1 MLSINAS
8 IFLLSASKM
17 LQNVAVEPSIFLDD
31 DMQNVA
37 HEEEDDGIDLNGTM
51 GNDSDDSLQ
60 LNTDGVAPNHGN
72 ARVASDNANGNA
84 ATLVDEPDE
93 EISSQPVVPFLGM
106 VFDNVEEA
114 QHVYNEYASKMGFG
128 TRIVTSK
135 HSRKNSSE
143 QKRILIY
150 RVFECVHSRKNPSK
164 NVGGSISDGA
174 ATNQCEHVDMSY
186 SSNKKSASK
195 RAGIYMD
202 VSDKRIRNRLE
213 RYDCKAR
220 MGVNLKNADFAK
232 GASEILPLSQKD
244 PGCRHAVHHFT
255 DYRNISTANMMG
267 LLGDA
272 RCCDPR
278 SLPYVKTD
286 VTNARAKLRRGL
298 SERDLELTIE
308 YFERRQVEN
317 PNFFFSKLE
326 EDGAVRALFWV
337 DGRTRALYPKYKDCV
352 FFDTTFC
359 TNLYNLPFAPI
370 VGINNHKHTVCLVCA
385 LLPDETIETFKWVFQ
400 QWMLAMNNEHPLN
413 QDQAMAKAISMVFP
427 DSTHRCCKWHVFR
440 VARTKLGKML
450 GKDEPFAEAFYGCIN
465 DSDTVEE
472 FEERWKQMVELFGVA
487 DKKHLK
493 NMWDSREMWAPVY
506 FRNKFFPFI
515 GTTGRSEGLN
525 SYFKT
530 LNHHG
535 DSVWTFVQQFEL
547 CQELMLDR
555 EDNAGFINEA
565 TRPPLWGNY
574 NIEKQAADFYT
585 REVFSKFQKM
595 LAKST
600 GYGLQYQLQGDV
612 VWFRIVANYG
622 VNPKVYTVCVAPKD
636 QTYMCTCNMFE
647 MCGLICPHIIRVMVH
662 LNVQTIPAT
671 YMLPRWSKRATDLA
685 PEPGDGHRAM
695 HFAVPT
701 TNTLKFNSLCR
712 KFGKLASDACFN
724 DEAYSFVSGLIDQ
737 GSVGVAAIKARATDG
752 VAGDEEAQGHAKNA
766 QVSGGPSTGQRDPP
780 PVGLRNPPKSA
791 KKGRPKEKEKR
802 RKPLIEIREDEMKKK
817 AKKDA
822 AKTKKAPKPREKK
835 TPCKYC
841 EDEDHNV
848 KDCQLLAAFLAASAS
863 AKAPGVE
870 TILTL

>member
-1 MLSINAS
+1 
-8 IFLLSASKM
+8 
-17 LQNVAVEPSIFLDD
+17 
-31 DMQNVA
+31 
-37 HEEEDDGIDLNGTM
+37 
-51 GNDSDDSLQ
+51 
-60 LNTDGVAPNHGN
+60 
-72 ARVASDNANGNA
+72 
-84 ATLVDEPDE
+84 
-93 EISSQPVVPFLGM
+93 
-106 VFDNVEEA
+106 
-114 QHVYNEYASKMGFG
+114 
-128 TRIVTSK
+128 
-135 HSRKNSSE
+135 
-143 QKRILIY
+143 
-150 RVFECVHSRKNPSK
+150 
-164 NVGGSISDGA
+164 
-174 ATNQCEHVDMSY
+174 
-186 SSNKKSASK
+186 
-195 RAGIYMD
+195 
-202 VSDKRIRNRLE
+202 
-213 RYDCKAR
+213 
-220 MGVNLKNADFAK
+220 
-232 GASEILPLSQKD
+232 
-244 PGCRHAVHHFT
+244 
-255 DYRNISTANMMG
+255 
-267 LLGDA
+267 
-272 RCCDPR
+272 
-278 SLPYVKTD
+278 
-286 VTNARAKLRRGL
+286 
-298 SERDLELTIE
+298 
-308 YFERRQVEN
+308 
-317 PNFFFSKLE
+317 
-326 EDGAVRALFWV
+326 
-337 DGRTRALYPKYKDCV
+337 
-352 FFDTTFC
+352 
-359 TNLYNLPFAPI
+359 
-370 VGINNHKHTVCLVCA
+370 
-385 LLPDETIETFKWVFQ
+385 
-400 QWMLAMNNEHPLN
+400 
-413 QDQAMAKAISMVFP
+413 MAKTISMVFP

-472 FEERWKQMVELFGVA
+472 FEERWKQMVELFGVT

-493 NMWDSREMWAPVY
+493 NMWDIREMWAPVY
-506 FRNKFFPFI
+506 FRNKFFPFT

-585 REVFSKFQKM
+585 REVFSKFQKL

-612 VWFRIVANYG
+612 IWFCLVANYG
-622 VNPKVYTVCVAPKD
+622 VNPKVYTVRVAPKD

-647 MCGLICPHIIRVMVH
+647 MCGLICPHIIHVMVH

-695 HFAVPT
+695 HFGVPT

-752 VAGDEEAQGHAKNA
+752 VAGDEEAQGHAANE
-766 QVSGGPSTGQRDPP
+766 QSVRGTSTGQRDPP

-822 AKTKKAPKPREKK
+822 MKTKKAPKPREKK